1 MMQAVFAVFY
11 REFLIRRTSPM
22 WLFFDMML
30 PLLYL
35 LMFGV
40 ALNKAMGSGL
50 QAEGV
55 VVTYS
60 EFFVAGVLAMSAF
73 GSATNQSYGFFID
86 RDNGIFYEFLT
97 YPMTRGQFLFGKILF
112 QCIMSVVQ
120 CALTL
125 LAGFYLLDVAVHWDY
140 LPFVFAGMMFGTAGW
155 FFLFAT
161 FAFLIR
167 RNDTFNTV
175 INVSYFVLMFLSSMF
190 YPLDHVPTWLRVAS
204 LANPLT
210 WLTDAL
216 RWLVIG
222 VGDRSFVLVE
232 MALFLA
238 FLVISFWLALKALQ
252 RAV

>member
-1 MMQAVFAVFY
+1 MQAVLAVMY

-22 WLFFDMML
+22 WLFFDMLL

-40 ALNKAMGSGL
+40 ALNKAMGAGM
-50 QAEGV
+50 QAEGIHV
-55 VVTYS
+55 SYT
-60 EFFVAGVLAMSAF
+60 EFFIAGVLAMSAF

-120 CALTL
+120 CGLTL
-125 LAGFYLLDVAVHWDY
+125 LAGVYLLDVSVRWNSI
-140 LPFVFAGMMFGTAGW
+140 PFVFAGMMIGTAGW
-155 FFLFAT
+155 FFLFASL
-161 FAFLIR
+161 AFLIR

-175 INVSYFVLMFLSSMF
+175 LNGCYFILIFLSSMF
-190 YPLDHVPTWLRVAS
+190 YPLDNVPTWLRLAAF
-204 LANPLT
+204 ANPLT
-210 WLTDAL
+210 WLTDGL

-222 VGDRSFVLVE
+222 VGDASFVVIE
-232 MALFLA
+232 MALFVV
-238 FLVISFWLALKALQ
+238 FLFVSFWLALKALQ
-252 RAV
+252 KAV

>member
-1 MMQAVFAVFY
+1 MQAVLAVLY

-40 ALNKAMGSGL
+40 ALNKAIGGGL
-50 QAEGV
+50 RAEGM

-60 EFFVAGVLAMSAF
+60 EFFIAGVLAMSAF

-112 QCIMSVVQ
+112 QCMMSVVQ
-120 CALTL
+120 CSLTL
-125 LAGFYLLDVAVHWDY
+125 FAGAYVLDVAVNWNF
-140 LPFVFAGMMFGTAGW
+140 LPFIFTGMMIGTAGW
-155 FFLFAT
+155 FFLFAA

-175 INVSYFVLMFLSSMF
+175 INACYFVLMFLSSLF
-190 YPLDHVPTWLRVAS
+190 YPLDNVPTWLRLAS

-210 WLTDAL
+210 WLTDGL

-222 VGDRSFVLVE
+222 AGDRSFVLIE
-232 MALFLA
+232 MALFLV